1 MAARP
6 EAFLSFCH
14 RRYGSCFTV
23 KAAGLGTFVYLT
35 DPADI
40 RAVFRADGGTFHA
53 GEANALFLA
62 ALLGPASVLVTDGE
76 VHRRQRQLMAPA
88 FHGHAVARLAATM
101 ADVAAADIAS
111 WPVRQPFP
119 VAPRMRRI
127 TLEVILRA
135 VIGAD
140 DPARLATLRAVL
152 PPLVDLNAFTLLPL
166 AFPAL
171 AGRGPWKRY
180 EAAAGRADAAL
191 RAEIAHSK
199 RDPGLG
205 QRTDVLATLIRARD
219 ADGSAMTDDE
229 LRDQLVTLLLA
240 GHETTATG
248 LAWALERLVRH
259 PAVLAEA
266 QRAARGDDTRYLD
279 AIVAETL
286 RVRPVVPDVSRRL
299 TQPAEVAG
307 YLLPAGVMVEPAI
320 PLVQRAAR
328 HYPRPLEFD
337 PGRFAAQP
345 PDPMI
350 WLPFG
355 GGTRRCLGAAF
366 ASTEMRIVLAE
377 VLRRTELQTT
387 AARGEPAKVRHVTLV
402 PKHGARITIDR
413 PPGPPAAPLRPG
425 ARSRSR
431 TACR

>member
-1 MAARP
+1 MSARP

-40 RAVFRADGGTFHA
+40 RAVFRADAGTFHA
-53 GEANALFLA
+53 GEANGLVLA
-62 ALLGPASVLVTDGE
+62 ALLGPTSVLVTDGE

-88 FHGHAVARLAATM
+88 FHGHAVAQLAATM
-101 ADVAAADIAS
+101 AGVAAADIAS
-111 WPVRQPFP
+111 WPVRQPFS

-152 PPLVDLNAFTLLPL
+152 PPLVDLNAFTLLPFV
-166 AFPAL
+166 FPAL
-171 AGRGPWKRY
+171 AGRGPWKKY
-180 EAAAGRADAAL
+180 QAAAERADAAL
-191 RAEIAHSK
+191 RAEISHSK
-199 RDPGLG
+199 QDPALG
-205 QRTDVLATLIRARD
+205 QRTDVLAMLIRARD
-219 ADGSAMTDDE
+219 ADGTAMTDDE

-240 GHETTATG
+240 GHETTATA

-266 QRAARGDDTRYLD
+266 QRAARGGETRYLD

-299 TQPAEVAG
+299 TKPARVAG
-307 YLLPAGVMVEPAI
+307 YLLPAGVMVDPAI
-320 PLVQRAAR
+320 LLVQRAAG

-345 PDPMI
+345 PDPLV

-377 VLRRTELQTT
+377 VLRRTELRATT
-387 AARGEPAKVRHVTLV
+387 ARGEPARVRHVTLV
-402 PKHGARITIDR
+402 PRHGARITVDR
-413 PPGPPAAPLRPG
+413 QMPPTAASGQPAA
-425 ARSRSR
+425 ST
-431 TACR
+431 TATA

>member
-1 MAARP
+1 M
-6 EAFLSFCH
+6 
-14 RRYGSCFTV
+14 

-40 RAVFRADGGTFHA
+40 RAVFRADADTFHA
-53 GEANALFLA
+53 GEANGLVLA
-62 ALLGPASVLVTDGE
+62 SLLGPGSVLVTDGE
-76 VHRRQRQLMAPA
+76 VHRRQRRLMTPA
-88 FHGHAVARLAATM
+88 FHGNAVARLASTM
-101 ADVAAADIAS
+101 AAIAAADIET

-119 VAPRMRRI
+119 VASRMRRI

-140 DPARLATLRAVL
+140 DPARLAALRAVL
-152 PPLVDLNAFTLLPL
+152 PPLVDLNLFNVLPF

-180 EAAAGRADAAL
+180 QAVAERADAAL
-191 RAEIAHSK
+191 RAEITRSK
-199 RDPGLG
+199 QDPALG
-205 QRTDVLATLIRARD
+205 RRTDVLAMLIRARARD
-219 ADGSAMTDDE
+219 ADGSAMTDSE

-240 GHETTATG
+240 GHETTATA
-248 LAWALERLVRH
+248 LAWALERLIRH
-259 PAVLAEA
+259 PAVLARA
-266 QRAARGDDTRYLD
+266 QRAAREDDIGYLD

-286 RVRPVVPDVSRRL
+286 RFRPVVPDISRRL
-299 TQPAEVAG
+299 TRPAEVAG
-307 YLLPAGVMVEPAI
+307 YLLPAGIMVDPAI
-320 PLVQRAAR
+320 PLVQRAAE

-337 PGRFAAQP
+337 PDRFAVRP
-345 PDPMI
+345 PDPLV

-387 AARGEPAKVRHVTLV
+387 AARAEPAKVRHVTLV
-402 PKHGARITIDR
+402 PGRGARITVNR
-413 PPGPPAAPLRPG
+413 QVAAG
-425 ARSRSR
+425 TTTAGKAESSRR
-431 TACR
+431 